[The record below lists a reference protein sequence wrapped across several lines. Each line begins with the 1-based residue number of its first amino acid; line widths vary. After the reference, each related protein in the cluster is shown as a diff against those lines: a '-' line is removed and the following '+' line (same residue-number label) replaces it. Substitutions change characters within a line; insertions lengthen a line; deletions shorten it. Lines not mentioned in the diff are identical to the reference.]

1 MPTIGKSAF
10 RYLER
15 KKLIDTMRS
24 PAPKY
29 SVISNRIHS
38 YPLDAPLPHPETL
51 AETTPAGGAAEIWPH
66 GSEGEVT

>member
-29 SVISNRIHS
+29 SVTSNRIHS
-38 YPLDAPLPHPETL
+38 YPLDPPLPHPERLEPTVPDTGD
-51 AETTPAGGAAEIWPH
+51 ATIWPH
-66 GSEGEVT
+66 GSEGETV